1 MIIPDDVYPGLVI
14 SYSYLWA
21 DEQQNGREEG
31 IKDRPAVVVL
41 SKNMKDGVLF
51 VTVAAI
57 THSPPRGEQG
67 SIPVDPRIK
76 ERLKLDDDVSY
87 VVTDELNT
95 FVWPGP
101 DLRPTAAGRGEPDAS
116 CVYGYIPQSLLTKI
130 GLSIAEHRNQQ
141 RFRLVKRSG

>member
-1 MIIPDDVYPGLVI
+1 MNIPDDVHPGLVLG
-14 SYSYLWA
+14 YSYLWA
-21 DEQQNGREEG
+21 DEQKEGREEG

-41 SKNMKDGVLF
+41 SKNMKDGVLY

-57 THSPPRGEQG
+57 THSPPRGKQG
-67 SIPVDPRIK
+67 SIAIDPRIK
-76 ERLKLDDDVSY
+76 DRLGLDDDVSY

-101 DLRPTAAGRGEPDAS
+101 DLRPTTVDRGKPDAS

-130 GLSIAEHRNQQ
+130 GSSIAEHRNQQ